1 MRRRSEI
8 NLTKQLLAGAALVLA
23 PFLLLGQGNK
33 PMAASQPQA
42 AAQDSGEAV
51 FSSETRLVPLNVAV
65 IDKSGH
71 RITNL
76 PQSAFTVFENGVPQQ
91 IKIFRREDVPVSLGL
106 IIDNSG
112 SMREKRQ
119 GVEAAAL
126 ALVKDSN
133 PQDEVFVVNF
143 NDEAYL
149 DTCQGGSSN
158 CFTNDIKV
166 MEQALTRIDS
176 RGGTAMR
183 DAMRMSIDEL
193 KKGKRDKKVLLVVT
207 DGNDNASLISLENL
221 VRSAQQN
228 DILVYAIGLLSEEDR
243 KEAKKAKRALDLLVE
258 STGGQ
263 AFYPKDVSE
272 VDKIAHEVAHDIRN
286 QYTIAYTPSNTA
298 LDGTYRTIK
307 VAVKGPGN
315 PTARTRSGYYA
326 SPDARTISSK
336 K

>member
-1 MRRRSEI
+1 M
-8 NLTKQLLAGAALVLA
+8 TKQLLAGAALMLA
-23 PFLLLGQGNK
+23 PFLVLGQGNK

-42 AAQDSGEAV
+42 AAQESGEAV

-158 CFTNDIKV
+158 CFTSDTKV

-326 SPDARTISSK
+326 SPDARTITSK

>member
-1 MRRRSEI
+1 MRY
-8 NLTKQLLAGAALVLA
+8 
-23 PFLLLGQGNK
+23 
-33 PMAASQPQA
+33 
-42 AAQDSGEAV
+42 
-51 FSSETRLVPLNVAV
+51 
-65 IDKSGH
+65 
-71 RITNL
+71 
-76 PQSAFTVFENGVPQQ
+76 
-91 IKIFRREDVPVSLGL
+91 
-106 IIDNSG
+106 
-112 SMREKRQ
+112 KRQ

-133 PQDEVFVVNF
+133 PMDEVFVVNF

-149 DTCQGGSSN
+149 DTCQGNNSN

-183 DAMRMSIDEL
+183 DAIRMSIDEL

-207 DGNDNASLISLENL
+207 DGNDNASMISLENL
-221 VRSAQQN
+221 VRAAQQK
-228 DILVYAIGLLSEEDR
+228 DVLVYAIGLLSEEDR
-243 KEAKKAKRALDLLVE
+243 KEAKKAKRALELLVE

-263 AFYPKDVSE
+263 AFFPKDVSE

-286 QYTIAYTPSNTA
+286 QYTIGYSPSNEN

-307 VAVKGPGN
+307 VTVKAPGN

-326 SPDARTISSK
+326 SPDATTAKAHS
-336 K
+336 